1 MEMSIENLNIEDCGF
16 YEDVIKS
23 KLIQDTD
30 LNTSKDNVAALRA
43 IQRIILYYENKTIS
57 LDEVLSRVLEFYG
70 NFVQYK

>member
-1 MEMSIENLNIEDCGF
+1 MEMSIDNSNIEDCGF

-23 KLIQDTD
+23 KLIQDTE
-30 LNTSKDNVAALRA
+30 LITSTDNVAALRA
-43 IQRIILYYENKTIS
+43 IQRIILYYENKAVS